1 MKTSQE
7 WNWEHTNIC
16 ANDPAVHGQLLPPPQ
31 MVNFLKRVQADALR
45 HAAQLVHDMSRGTK
59 SEDRAAA
66 IDEARDLIA
75 DEAKTVSL
83 SQTVTA
89 QSNDKLTDSR
99 RP

>member
-1 MKTSQE
+1 MIEPKE
-7 WNWEHTNIC
+7 WVATARREGNWGTE
-16 ANDPAVHGQLLPPPQ
+16 
-31 MVNFLKRVQADALR
+31 NFYKRIQADALR

-59 SEDRAAA
+59 SANRAKV

-89 QSNDKLTDSR
+89 QSNADLTR
-99 RP
+99 VGNNPKP